1 MSWLQIEKQIAAYKR
16 RPDLKSAAALD
27 KVLKSATPFLEQLTE
42 FCIITHEP
50 LQKDGVAFQLSE
62 DGRYPNWGCSYDSER
77 NLFVINVLGV
87 DSFYQFCQQMVQ
99 EELSPELTRTD
110 KRWHCFCRELAK
122 LPRNLFV
129 LLLLFQE
136 EARVMQITEPVRR
149 RREELSQADQEYFHT
164 LWAVQELENAYRQ
177 LTGNSLRRDTQ
188 FTWFESEWI

>member
-27 KVLKSATPFLEQLTE
+27 KVLKSSAPFLEKLAE
-42 FCIITHEP
+42 YCIVKHEP
-50 LQKDGVAFQLSE
+50 LQKDGVAFQFSE
-62 DGRYPNWGCSYDSER
+62 NGQYPEWCCSFDSEH
-77 NLFVINVLGV
+77 NLFVINVLGI
-87 DSFYQFCQQMVQ
+87 DSFYLFCQQATQ
-99 EELSPELTRTD
+99 EILSPELTRTE
-110 KRWHCFCRELAK
+110 KRWRCFCRELAK

-149 RREELSQADQEYFHT
+149 RREELSQADLDYFHI
-164 LWAVQELENAYRQ
+164 LWAVQELETVYRQ

-188 FTWFESEWI
+188 FTWFESEWL